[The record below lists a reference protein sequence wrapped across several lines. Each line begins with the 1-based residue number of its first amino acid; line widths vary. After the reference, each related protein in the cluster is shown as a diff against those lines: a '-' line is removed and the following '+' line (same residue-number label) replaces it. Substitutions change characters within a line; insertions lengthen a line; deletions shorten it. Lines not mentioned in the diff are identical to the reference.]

1 MRWVSRSTRASTVS
15 IADGKNSRATT
26 DMVTDIEFRITN
38 IENVIAANLGP
49 GAIPVAGPSRDAS
62 LDSAVGPRTQPSYGY
77 NQPPRY
83 PSRPSLVA
91 FKMLVSSPS
100 LLRASR
106 GESRRRRQT
115 TRAHGEYAILYLLFQ
130 TLTSFSGAR
139 CGHSTFDIDCF
150 RAGHFHWCRTHS
162 RPILSSWD
170 NCGRDYSG
178 CVKVVW
184 GKTVL
189 GSFIGCQLTRH
200 RASS

>member
-1 MRWVSRSTRASTVS
+1 MARTLEQRLTWLQTSSSASQTSRTSSPLIWALARSRLPVLLVMPRSTQLSVRARSLHM
-15 IADGKNSRATT
+15 ATT
-26 DMVTDIEFRITN
+26 NRLSIRHD
-38 IENVIAANLGP
+38 L
-49 GAIPVAGPSRDAS
+49 
-62 LDSAVGPRTQPSYGY
+62 
-77 NQPPRY
+77 
-83 PSRPSLVA
+83 SLVA

-100 LLRASR
+100 LLRALP
-106 GESRRRRQT
+106 ENSRRRRQT

-139 CGHSTFDIDCF
+139 CGRSTFDIDCF

-189 GSFIGCQLTRH
+189 GSFIGCQLTQH
-200 RASS
+200 RASP